1 MNIHEYQAK
10 ELFQSYGIPIKP
22 FRLVTEVSGLAQ
34 AAVELGGETI
44 VKAQVLTGG
53 RGKAGGV
60 KYAKTVD
67 DAVRYGKEIL
77 NLTIKGFP
85 VEKII
90 LTEAADIKKEFY
102 AGFITNRNSKA
113 VTLMLSRAGGMDI
126 EDLAVNAPEEILKVD
141 FYAEGGADPDLY
153 DSALKEVFEREAHI
167 AQARDILEKLYRLF
181 LDKDCSLTEIN
192 PLSIVDDDT
201 LMAIDAKMSF
211 DDNALFAHPEIQAL
225 ENPEESSQD
234 EKDARD
240 AGLSFVSLNGEIGCI
255 VNGAGLAMATLDIIK
270 LAGGEPAN
278 FLDVG
283 GSSNPNKV
291 LTALKIITRNPSV
304 SAILINIFGGITRC
318 DDIAK
323 GLLMAREQIKM
334 DLPLVIRLVGTNQ
347 DEGRALLEEAGLKA
361 YDGLS
366 ESVDKVVKLAYSRE
380 ENGGNQ

>member
-22 FRLVTEVSGLAQ
+22 FRLVTEPSQLEK
-34 AAVELGGETI
+34 AAEELGGETI

-60 KYAKTVD
+60 KYAATTQ
-67 DAVRYGKEIL
+67 DAVKFGKDIL
-77 NLTIKGFP
+77 KLTIKGFP
-85 VEKII
+85 VEKLI
-90 LTEAADIKKEFY
+90 LTQAADIKKEYY

-113 VTLMLSRAGGMDI
+113 VTLMLSKSGGMDI
-126 EDLAVNAPEEILKVD
+126 EELAVNSPDDIFKID
-141 FYAEGGADPDLY
+141 FFAGRGADSKLY
-153 DSALKEVFEREAHI
+153 EDALKETFEEEGVI
-167 AQARDILEKLYRLF
+167 AQARDILEKLYILF
-181 LDKDCSLTEIN
+181 LEKDCSLTEIN
-192 PLSIVDDDT
+192 PLSLVDDGS
-201 LMAIDAKMSF
+201 LIAIDAKMSF
-211 DDNALFAHPEIQAL
+211 DDNALFAHPDIQEM

-234 EKDARD
+234 EKDARA
-240 AGLSFVSLNGEIGCI
+240 AGLSFVSLEGEIGCI
-255 VNGAGLAMATLDIIK
+255 VNGAGLAMATLDLIK

-347 DEGRALLEEAGLKA
+347 DEGRALLEEAGLQA
-361 YDGLS
+361 CDGLS
-366 ESVDKVVKLAYSRE
+366 ESVEKVVKLAYSRE
-380 ENGGNQ
+380 DK

>member
-10 ELFQSYGIPIKP
+10 ELFASYGIPIKA
-22 FRLVTEVSGLAQ
+22 FRLVTDSGQLAQ
-34 AAVELGGETI
+34 AAADLGGETI

-60 KYAKTVD
+60 KYAKTVEE
-67 DAVRYGKEIL
+67 AVKYGTDIL
-77 NLTIKGFP
+77 KLTIKGFP

-102 AGFITNRNSKA
+102 AGFITNRSTKA
-113 VTLMLSRAGGMDI
+113 VTLMLSKAGGMDI
-126 EDLAVNAPEEILKVD
+126 EDLAVNSPDQILKID
-141 FYAEGGADPDLY
+141 FFAGTGADPDLY
-153 DSALKEVFEREAHI
+153 NSALKEIFETESHT
-167 AQARDILEKLYRLF
+167 AQARDILDKLYKLF

-192 PLSIVDDDT
+192 PLSIVDDGT
-201 LMAIDAKMSF
+201 LVAIDAKMSF

-225 ENPEESSQD
+225 ENAEETSQD
-234 EKDARD
+234 EKDARE
-240 AGLSFVSLNGEIGCI
+240 AGLSFVSLDGEIGCI
-255 VNGAGLAMATLDIIK
+255 VNGAGLAMATLDLIK
-270 LAGGEPAN
+270 MAGGEPAN

-291 LTALKIITRNPSV
+291 LTALKIITGNPRV
-304 SAILINIFGGITRC
+304 KAILINIFGGITRC

-323 GLLMAREQIKM
+323 GLLMAREQINM

-347 DEGRALLEEAGLKA
+347 DEGRALLEAAGLQA

-366 ESVDKVVKLAYSRE
+366 ESVVKVVALAYPEGRRK
-380 ENGGNQ
+380 

>member
-22 FRLVTEVSGLAQ
+22 FRLVTDPSQLA
-34 AAVELGGETI
+34 AAAEELGGETI

-60 KYAKTVD
+60 KYAKSVEE
-67 DAVRYGKEIL
+67 AVRYGKDIL
-77 NLTIKGFP
+77 KLTIKGFP
-85 VEKII
+85 VEKVI
-90 LTEAADIKKEFY
+90 LTQAADIKKEFY
-102 AGFITNRNSKA
+102 AGFITNRNTKA
-113 VTLMLSRAGGMDI
+113 VTLMLSKSGGMDI
-126 EDLAVNAPEEILKVD
+126 EELAVNSPEKILKID
-141 FYAEGGADPDLY
+141 FFAGRGPREMLY
-153 DSALKEVFEREAHI
+153 EKAMEETFETPELVN
-167 AQARDILEKLYRLF
+167 QARDILDKLYQLF

-192 PLSIVDDDT
+192 PLSLVDDDS

-211 DDNALFAHPEIQAL
+211 DDNALFAHPDIQAL

-234 EKDARD
+234 EKDARE
-240 AGLSFVSLNGEIGCI
+240 AGLSFVSLDGEIGCI

-270 LAGGEPAN
+270 LEGGDPAN

-291 LTALKIITRNPSV
+291 LTALKIITRNPNV
-304 SAILINIFGGITRC
+304 KAILINIFGGITRC

-323 GLLMAREQIKM
+323 GLLMAREQIHM

-347 DEGRALLEEAGLKA
+347 DEGRALLEEAGLQA

-366 ESVDKVVKLAYSRE
+366 ESVKKVVALAYKE
-380 ENGGNQ
+380 GGR

>member
-10 ELFQSYGIPIKP
+10 ELFASYGIPIKA
-22 FRLVTEVSGLAQ
+22 FRLVTEPGQLAQ
-34 AAVELGGETI
+34 AAQELGGETI

-60 KYAKTVD
+60 KYAKTAEE
-67 DAVRYGKEIL
+67 AVKYGQDIL

-102 AGFITNRNSKA
+102 AGFITNRGTRA
-113 VTLMLSRAGGMDI
+113 VTLMLSKAGGMDI
-126 EDLAVNAPEEILKVD
+126 EDLAVNSPEEILKID
-141 FYAEGGADPDLY
+141 FFARTGPDEDLY
-153 DSALKEVFEREAHI
+153 EAALKDIFRTQTHI
-167 AQARDILEKLYRLF
+167 AQARDILDKLYRLF
-181 LDKDCSLTEIN
+181 LEKDCSLTEIN

-201 LMAIDAKMSF
+201 LVAIDAKMSF
-211 DDNALFAHPEIQAL
+211 DDNALFRHPEIQAL

-234 EKDARD
+234 EKDARE
-240 AGLSFVSLNGEIGCI
+240 AGLSFVSLDGDIGCI
-255 VNGAGLAMATLDIIK
+255 VNGAGLAMATLDLIK

-291 LTALKIITRNPSV
+291 VSALKIIISNPNV
-304 SAILINIFGGITRC
+304 KAILINIFGGITRC

-323 GLLMAREQIKM
+323 GLLMAREQIQL

-347 DEGRALLEEAGLKA
+347 DEGRALLEKAGLQA
-361 YDGLS
+361 FDGLS
-366 ESVDKVVKLAYSRE
+366 ESVEKVVALATSE
-380 ENGGNQ
+380 GGRQ

>member
-44 VKAQVLTGG
+44 VKAQVLSGG

-67 DAVRYGKEIL
+67 DAVRYGKEIF

-113 VTLMLSRAGGMDI
+113 VTLMLSKAGGMDI
-126 EDLAVNAPEEILKVD
+126 EDLALNAPEEILKVD
-141 FYAEGGADPDLY
+141 FFAEDGADPDLY
-153 DSALKEVFEREAHI
+153 DSALKEIFERETHI
-167 AQARDILEKLYRLF
+167 AQARDILDKLYRLF

-240 AGLSFVSLNGEIGCI
+240 AGLSFVSLDGEIGCI